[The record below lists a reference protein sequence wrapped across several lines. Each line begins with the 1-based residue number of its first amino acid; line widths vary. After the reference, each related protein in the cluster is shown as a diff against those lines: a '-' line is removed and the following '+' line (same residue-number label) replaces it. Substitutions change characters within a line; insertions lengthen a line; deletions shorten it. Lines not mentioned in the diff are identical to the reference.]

1 MKKLISLLV
10 LSVCS
15 AYAKERF
22 LDQQD
27 NIVDAPNPERDDL
40 EQVEEYSAID
50 DKVTRIFT
58 DPNVTIS
65 FD

>member
-1 MKKLISLLV
+1 MKKLFTLITLSL
-10 LSVCS
+10 CS
-15 AYAKERF
+15 AYGPERF
-22 LDQQD
+22 LEQQD
-27 NIVDAPNPERDDL
+27 NIVDAPNPNDDEL
-40 EQVEEYSAID
+40 EKVEEYSAID